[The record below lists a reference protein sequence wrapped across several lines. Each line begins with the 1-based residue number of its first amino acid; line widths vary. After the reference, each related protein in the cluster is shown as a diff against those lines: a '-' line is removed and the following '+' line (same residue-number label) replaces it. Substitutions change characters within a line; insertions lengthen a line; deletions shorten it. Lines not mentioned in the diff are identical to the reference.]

1 MSDVV
6 AVALIT
12 AGSSLIA
19 AAAGAVTTYR
29 IAKDGKE
36 TAIATAESNNRV
48 ELAKIEADNTR
59 LRAQHIEDQRQ
70 NRQAT
75 YQTTVTVLQRLHG
88 GDQGP
93 GLNEEWLDCLAGV
106 QILGSP
112 RASDALED
120 VRQALIRMP
129 DEDED
134 LTEWQTEFSAAALGF
149 NQAVREDI
157 GTEPRTE

>member
-19 AAAGAVTTYR
+19 AATGAATTYR

-36 TAIATAESNNRV
+36 TAIATAKGHNRI
-48 ELAKIEADNTR
+48 EMAKIEAENTR
-59 LRAQHIEDQRQ
+59 LRAQHSEDQRRS
-70 NRQAT
+70 RQEM

-88 GDQGP
+88 GDRDPVLG
-93 GLNEEWLDCLAGV
+93 EEWLHCLAGV
-106 QILGSP
+106 QILGSWK
-112 RASDALED
+112 ASNALED

-129 DEDED
+129 GEDED
-134 LTEWQTEFSAAALGF
+134 LTEWQEEFADVALDF
-149 NQAVREDI
+149 NDAVREDI
-157 GTEPRTE
+157 GTDPHTD